1 MGSRSLLLVEAAELF
16 AGEDVEVD
24 VVDGLAGEFADVGDD
39 AVAVRKALLL
49 RELGNDAVDVADDGL
64 ILRRHLGGGGKMLLR
79 DDEEVHGGQGVDIL
93 EGVAELVLI
102 DLGRRDLPAM
112 ILQNRQSDMTVPPF
126 FIP

>member
-39 AVAVRKALLL
+39 AVAVREALLL

-64 ILRRHLGGGGKMLLR
+64 ILRRHLRSGGKMLLR
-79 DDEEVHGGQGVDIL
+79 DDEEMCGGKGL
-93 EGVAELVLI
+93 MSLKA
-102 DLGRRDLPAM
+102 
-112 ILQNRQSDMTVPPF
+112 
-126 FIP
+126 